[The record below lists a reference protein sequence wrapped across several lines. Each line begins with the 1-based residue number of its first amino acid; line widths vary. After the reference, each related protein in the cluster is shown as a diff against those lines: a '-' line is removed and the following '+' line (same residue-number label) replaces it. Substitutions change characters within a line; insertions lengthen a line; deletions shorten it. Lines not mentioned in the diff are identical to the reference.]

1 MRKSEAL
8 KIRANLESAVQSLPV
23 SAAAEMVK
31 FHPAWKPDT
40 SYPAGLR
47 LRYKGTLYAVIQAHT
62 SQAAWTPDS
71 VPALY
76 TAVNETN
83 AGTADDPIPYGG
95 NMALTAGLY
104 YSQYGTVYRCIRDT
118 VNPVY
123 ADLSALAGIYV
134 EEVNNAV

>member
-23 SAAAEMVK
+23 SAAAEMVE

-47 LRYKGTLYAVIQAHT
+47 LRYKGTLYTVIQAHT
-62 SQAAWTPDS
+62 SQAAWTPDA

-83 AGTADDPIPYGG
+83 AGTADDPIPYDG

-134 EEVNNAV
+134 EVVNNAV